1 MDHTYQRSDRGRS
14 LGNRVGSSF
23 RLLLRSMRGA
33 ELTVVFHS
41 SCSSSPYFPL
51 WPFSAVW
58 APDVRKITA
67 GHYVMYC
74 EHRIRTVCHTV
85 VDAPTHSEDHF
96 YP

>member
-1 MDHTYQRSDRGRS
+1 
-14 LGNRVGSSF
+14 
-23 RLLLRSMRGA
+23 MRGA